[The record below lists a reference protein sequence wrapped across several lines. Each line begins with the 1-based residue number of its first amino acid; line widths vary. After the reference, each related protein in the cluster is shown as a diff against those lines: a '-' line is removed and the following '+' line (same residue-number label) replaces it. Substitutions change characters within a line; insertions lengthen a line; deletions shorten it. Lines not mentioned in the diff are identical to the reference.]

1 MLNGDYAVNFVQ
13 GMQEGED
20 PRYLKV
26 GATCKHAFGYSLEGG
41 DAAHPDGRVDRHHF
55 DAVVAPQDAA
65 DTYLPPF
72 ERCVREGKAASLM
85 CAYDSW
91 NGVPSC
97 ANKALMT
104 DLARKRWNFTG
115 AWVSDCGAIN
125 DVFVNHNFT
134 KTPVQAVK
142 AVMDAGLDLNCGNF
156 LQDNL
161 GDALASGAVSV
172 TAVKSSLRRLYMLRM
187 RLGEFDDPSNQPYR
201 DVRKYGLRQLHHPEI
216 ALDAA
221 RQAVVLLK
229 NTKVGSLPGRAES
242 RELLPMPGN
251 GMLKLAV
258 LGPHAGDN
266 RLLKGNYA
274 GNSQPSDNLVE
285 ALRRDALEVEYI
297 RGAAN
302 DSMAWRGLCGDSD
315 ISPVAAVASAAVKR
329 ADAVVATIGTD
340 GSHLSGN
347 PYPAAG
353 NTSFECWSGNCMESE
368 GCDRTSI
375 LLPKIQRSLLATVL
389 DAAKAKGTPVVL
401 VVFSGGAV
409 DLSFAKDAAGVSAI
423 LWAGFPGPAGA
434 TAISETLF
442 GRNSPSGRLTQ
453 TFYSEG
459 FSHEV
464 AMTDMGMRP
473 GKHSSGRGYRFYTGR
488 AIVYPFG
495 HGMHYTDFELSDC
508 AATDTG
514 VSVVVRNVG
523 SVTSPVALLVFL
535 VPPTP
540 ASSGGAPKRF
550 LAAYKKLHLSS
561 HEVQKVSLTYYDNA
575 LHLAQ
580 PNGTKELVPGKWT
593 AEFSA
598 GGTAQAHTAKFVVRH
613 HTAPQVADL

>member
-1 MLNGDYAVNFVQ
+1 MLNGDYAVHFVQ

-41 DAAHPDGRVDRHHF
+41 DVAHPDGRVDRHHF
-55 DAVVAPQDAA
+55 DAVVTPQDAA

-72 ERCVREGKAASLM
+72 ERCVREGKASSLM

-104 DLARKRWNFTG
+104 DLARKKWNFTG

-134 KTPVQAVK
+134 KTRVQAVK

-156 LQDNL
+156 LQQNL
-161 GDALASGAVSV
+161 DDALTSGAVSAA
-172 TAVKSSLRRLYMLRM
+172 AVKSSLKRLYMLRM
-187 RLGEFDDPSNQPYR
+187 RLGEFDDAANQPYR
-201 DVRKYGLRQLHHPEI
+201 DVRKYGLEQLHHPEI

-229 NTKVGSLPGRAES
+229 NNKVSGLPGRAES
-242 RELLPMPGN
+242 RLLLPMPEN

-285 ALRRDALEVEYI
+285 ALRHDAYEVEYV

-302 DSMAWRGLCGDSD
+302 DSTAWRGLCGDSD
-315 ISPVAAVASAAVKR
+315 ISPAAVVASANAVKR
-329 ADAVVATIGTD
+329 ADAVVVTIGTD

-353 NTSFECWSGNCMESE
+353 NTSFECWSGNCMENE
-368 GCDRTSI
+368 GCDRISI
-375 LLPKIQRSLLATVL
+375 SLPKIQRSLLATVL
-389 DAAKAKGTPVVL
+389 DAAKVRGTPVVL

-434 TAISETLF
+434 TAIAETLF
-442 GRNSPSGRLTQ
+442 GRNPPSGRLTQ

-459 FSHEV
+459 FSNEV
-464 AMTDMGMRP
+464 AMTDMSMRP
-473 GKHSSGRGYRFYTGR
+473 GKHSMGRGYRFYTGR
-488 AIVYPFG
+488 AVVYTFG
-495 HGMHYTDFELSDC
+495 HGLHYTDFELSDGT
-508 AATDTG
+508 ATDTG
-514 VSVVVRNVG
+514 VSVVLKNVG
-523 SVTSPVALLVFL
+523 SVTSAVALLVFL
-535 VPPTP
+535 VPPAP
-540 ASSGGAPKRF
+540 ATSGGAPKRF
-550 LAAYKKLHLSS
+550 LAAYEKLQLTS
-561 HEVQKVSLTYYDNA
+561 HETRKVLLAYYVHA
-575 LHLAQ
+575 LHLAR
-580 PNGTKELVPGKWT
+580 PDGSKELVAGEWT

-598 GGTAQAHTAKFVVRH
+598 GGNAQVHTAKFVVGH
-613 HTAPQVADL
+613 HTAQ